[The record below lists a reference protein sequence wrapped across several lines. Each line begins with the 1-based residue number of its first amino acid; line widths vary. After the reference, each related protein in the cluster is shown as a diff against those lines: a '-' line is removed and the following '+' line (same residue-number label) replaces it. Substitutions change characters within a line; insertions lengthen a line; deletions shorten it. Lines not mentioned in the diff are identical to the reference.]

1 MDLQKLF
8 NEIIHYGFY
17 VRSSK
22 LDSLQSWQEKYSS
35 FDNNLEI
42 GTWKNIK
49 ITKDVSN
56 NVLSL
61 NNLEQIYDYVYNT
74 LAIKG
79 EESTDRTNPF
89 FEQHHFLL
97 QLVKL
102 PKNNKCTIKQILQI
116 AYNIGHFMASAGSGA
131 YSKKAIEFYHINNLN
146 KLESYVE
153 LTQTAQTGGVI
164 EYNLNI
170 YNKYLSMTPSKNQI
184 TSFNNINSC
193 HECKNAKNKCANCGT
208 QFLNILV

>member
-1 MDLQKLF
+1 MDLDKLF
-8 NEIIHYGFY
+8 NEMIHYGFY

-22 LDSLQSWQEKYSS
+22 LDGLNAWQEKSS
-35 FDNNLEI
+35 SLDNNLEL
-42 GTWKNIK
+42 GKWKHNRIIK
-49 ITKDVSN
+49 DG
-56 NVLSL
+56 SL
-61 NNLEQIYDYVYNT
+61 DTLEQIYDYVYNT
-74 LAIKG
+74 LGMKG
-79 EESTDRTNPF
+79 EESTDRINPF

-97 QLVKL
+97 QLARL
-102 PKNNKCTIKQILQI
+102 PKNDKCTIKKILQI
-116 AYNIGHFMASAGSGA
+116 AYNIGQFMASVSSEA
-131 YSKKAIEFYHINNLN
+131 YSTQAIEFYHINNLN

-184 TSFNNINSC
+184 TSFNQNFNNTNSC
-193 HECKNAKNKCANCGT
+193 SQCKNAKNKCTNCGT